1 MSRIDDMMNM
11 GTAVNYRLH
20 ADILSIPQ
28 LNFLQKEEDYNPQMI
43 FSASGSGYTEQLV
56 AGGQLNANETF
67 EDRIKFEITNTRES
81 MKLNYNIDV
90 NYIPFRQYDN
100 GTFKFKLYFQD
111 MIMPVDNK
119 TQVFRNLLAY
129 FVEPSWNDFY
139 QLSLGAGW
147 FDIPTDILKIGEIDL
162 QNDTITRQ
170 LVKGIKILMDNLKY
184 KTT

>member
-1 MSRIDDMMNM
+1 MSKIDDMYNM
-11 GTAVNYRLH
+11 GQMANYRVH
-20 ADILSIPQ
+20 ADILNIPK
-28 LNFLQKEEDYNPQMI
+28 LNFLQEEEDPNPQMI
-43 FSASGSGYTEQLV
+43 FLASGDGYTEQLV
-56 AGGQLNANETF
+56 AGGQLSINETI
-67 EDRIKFEITNTRES
+67 EDRIKFEITNTKES
-81 MKLNYNIDV
+81 MKTAYNIEV
-90 NYIPFRQYDN
+90 NYIPFRKYDN

-162 QNDTITRQ
+162 QNDTVTRQ